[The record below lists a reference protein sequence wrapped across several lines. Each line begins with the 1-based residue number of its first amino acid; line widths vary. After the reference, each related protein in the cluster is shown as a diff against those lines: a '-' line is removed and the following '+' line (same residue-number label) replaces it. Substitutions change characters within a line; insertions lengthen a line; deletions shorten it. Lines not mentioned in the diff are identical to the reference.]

1 MPNQLNYPDPLRGT
15 FYQRPDRFSQADL
28 ELMQVGQQQ
37 VLFGITE
44 RDVVETWVY
53 NPDGTIAGHV
63 NFFPADT
70 ALSLVTLIDQTG
82 PYELL
87 NVDLVAR
94 TAPSDQLT
102 GPYELLNVDLVAAM
116 QRMAIQPGRYAMVV
130 NFFRDEV
137 GSEAGYKLYI
147 SDISE
152 DRTELQLYPV
162 QISGDVIRDLYEFVV
177 PSVPKTFANGL
188 VDQFFGQSQ
197 DALFNERIS
206 WERFEGELNTQLNM
220 TREKVAYA
228 QREDSLRTI
237 YEKIVERAY
246 PLALDNMA
254 SDVRNLNIQQIELET
269 YIMDAVDE
277 VIRSMVSAGEVD
289 PHFALI

>member
-28 ELMQVGQQQ
+28 ELMQVGQKQ

-63 NFFPADT
+63 NFFPADP
-70 ALSLVTLIDQTG
+70 ALSLVTLVDQ
-82 PYELL
+82 
-87 NVDLVAR
+87 
-94 TAPSDQLT
+94 T

-116 QRMAIQPGRYAMVV
+116 QQMAIQPGRYAMVV

-188 VDQFFGQSQ
+188 VDQFFGKSQ

-206 WERFEGELNTQLNM
+206 WERFEGELNAQLNM